1 MPSLLEQQ
9 TTLPPVPVEEELPP
23 MLPAT
28 SPGVDSSVGDADDLF
43 NTDLP
48 SVSSVGSLADKVV
61 STCERCKCSTTRD
74 VIFTLFKHLKELVCQ
89 SIQLEVRNATFLF
102 RNLQANEDME
112 VLDEEELE
120 EKRWG
125 KRTQQLLHIINRNL
139 VRGDACGFKDLTLRK
154 NRKQVRG

>member
-23 MLPAT
+23 MLPAA

-61 STCERCKCSTTRD
+61 STCELCK
-74 VIFTLFKHLKELVCQ
+74 FTL
-89 SIQLEVRNATFLF
+89 I
-102 RNLQANEDME
+102 
-112 VLDEEELE
+112 
-120 EKRWG
+120 
-125 KRTQQLLHIINRNL
+125 
-139 VRGDACGFKDLTLRK
+139 
-154 NRKQVRG
+154 